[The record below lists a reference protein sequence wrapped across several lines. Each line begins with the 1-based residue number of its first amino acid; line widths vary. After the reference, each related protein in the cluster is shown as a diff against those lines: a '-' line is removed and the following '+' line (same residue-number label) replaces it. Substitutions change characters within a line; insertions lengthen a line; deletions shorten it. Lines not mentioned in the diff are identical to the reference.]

1 MQEHVLVGILSR
13 STLQARLDELEE
25 AASPQRSMRN
35 VWAGCVSLDTGQQ
48 DFEGVHGSSPK
59 AFFRTAAAPQ
69 VRIRSCMGPLDKS
82 AQLGRTC
89 PARATFQ
96 GVQYVAL
103 RDGL

>member
-1 MQEHVLVGILSR
+1 MGILSR

-59 AFFRTAAAPQ
+59 AFFRTAAAPH
-69 VRIRSCMGPLDKS
+69 VRIRSCMGPLDKICAAWQNVPDPRHISRRAVCS
-82 AQLGRTC
+82 AS
-89 PARATFQ
+89 
-96 GVQYVAL
+96 
-103 RDGL
+103 